1 MKQNRIP
8 TKEDLQ
14 KMAAIDIR
22 KADKESL
29 VDIKDVTIH
38 TELPIEERVKDYLQ
52 QIKNPYCY
60 LSHGVTVKISFAGK
74 KKLEDCIKDAM
85 FV

>member
-1 MKQNRIP
+1 
-8 TKEDLQ
+8 
-14 KMAAIDIR
+14 MAAIDIR

-38 TELPIEERVKDYLQ
+38 TELPIEERVMDYLQ

>member
-1 MKQNRIP
+1 MKQNRIS

-38 TELPIEERVKDYLQ
+38 TELPIEERVMDYLQ

>member
-38 TELPIEERVKDYLQ
+38 TELPIEERVMDYLQ